1 MSLESTAPDSTGFGL
16 VKMNVGGPKYAV
28 LCKKVSKSGLKKKK
42 GQSSFSRQTKMCF
55 NEHGAAG
62 KQTVCLGANNK
73 RHVEF
78 GNLPPEPFSA

>member
-1 MSLESTAPDSTGFGL
+1 MGCAVSLEGTAPDSTGFGL

-55 NEHGAAG
+55 NEQETVR
-62 KQTVCLGANNK
+62 KQTECLGANNK
-73 RHVEF
+73 
-78 GNLPPEPFSA
+78 NM